1 MCPLNTHFEHINKCT
16 HALNLFSDQLTQS
29 LSARQQFSY
38 SKFVN
43 EVDHDLPERKYPSTL
58 PKSITD
64 VGANRKPQTNDKSSS
79 VAQSDENLLIDFGD
93 GSELSTALKKTV
105 PNTLSLFDSLT
116 LTDNCEQLD
125 RPLIQDVD
133 TPIDPFDTK
142 FSLRSNYNVKPSPVT
157 PQTATTPGEKHK
169 PDHVTAPFSLPEKTH
184 PLHYGQVSE
193 SFENKRHQIE
203 EKLGNNPLHQFRTNE
218 LNVGTYLSGSQ
229 IHVVNNAPVEDKK
242 LYSKVNN
249 KTTDKAFDWLN
260 DAMSDFGVSKNKTY
274 SNVAGPPLYDEV
286 PNEEECSTADE
297 KLQRIHNSLNNCSS
311 SSRSSRP
318 LYDEVPDEVETGD
331 VKSFFPPSVCTLPS
345 STKSNANPF
354 YAPPSAVSDDEWDSF
369 DSDFDDEE
377 EEVGAVVGATARLMK
392 SDHLE
397 KPPPLPPRDYLSN
410 SLDSRRDALKKRNE
424 KARIFPVLQDG
435 KQMSSTHYFL
445 IPPKGCD
452 NNHTNTAAVRPFSVD
467 GNQLDH
473 RKQRPHTVS
482 EYQNVSDVEYANN
495 KCLGKSQLENG
506 DRLSW
511 SGMTGL
517 KSVGRLS
524 NDLGKSK
531 PNNRTVPRSVP
542 NSAKS
547 VEPNF
552 LSSSPRDKV
561 LLVQKNVL
569 GVTDEECH
577 AALCQTSWDE
587 REAMKY
593 LKTEQLF
600 RLGLTTRENC
610 EQLLEALN
618 WNLELASSVL
628 LDEFRSQGKSVE
640 STV

>member
-1 MCPLNTHFEHINKCT
+1 
-16 HALNLFSDQLTQS
+16 

-43 EVDHDLPERKYPSTL
+43 EADPDLPERKFPSTF
-58 PKSITD
+58 PKSAG
-64 VGANRKPQTNDKSSS
+64 VGGANANPRTSDKSSS
-79 VAQSDENLLIDFGD
+79 VAKSDENLLIDFSD

-116 LTDNCEQLD
+116 VTDNCDQLD

-142 FSLRSNYNVKPSPVT
+142 FSLRSSYSVKPSPIV
-157 PQTATTPGEKHK
+157 PQTLTSSGEKH
-169 PDHVTAPFSLPEKTH
+169 PQDHVTLPLSLPEKTH
-184 PLHYGQVSE
+184 PSHQVQVPD
-193 SFENKRHQIE
+193 SFETKRHQIE
-203 EKLGNNPLHQFRTNE
+203 EKLGNNPLHQFRTND
-218 LNVGTYLSGSQ
+218 LNVGTYVTGSQ
-229 IHVVNNAPVEDKK
+229 VHVVNSAPMEEKK
-242 LYSKVNN
+242 IYSRVD
-249 KTTDKAFDWLN
+249 KTTEKAFDWLN

-286 PNEEECSTADE
+286 PNEEEYSSVDNKIE
-297 KLQRIHNSLNNCSS
+297 KVQSSFNNSS
-311 SSRSSRP
+311 SSRP
-318 LYDEVPDEVETGD
+318 LYDEVPDETED
-331 VKSFFPPSVCTLPS
+331 VISLLPPSAGTVPV
-345 STKSNANPF
+345 STKSSANPF
-354 YAPPSAVSDDEWDSF
+354 YAPPSAMSDDEWDSF

-377 EEVGAVVGATARLMK
+377 EDVGAVVGATARLMK

-410 SLDSRRDALKKRNE
+410 SLDSRRDALKKRKENP
-424 KARIFPVLQDG
+424 RIFPVLQDG
-435 KQMSSTHYFL
+435 KQISSTHYFL
-445 IPPKGCD
+445 IPPVGCD
-452 NNHTNTAAVRPFSVD
+452 NHANTAAVRPFSVD
-467 GNQLDH
+467 GNQFDH
-473 RKQRPHTVS
+473 RKQRPHTMS

-495 KCLGKSQLENG
+495 KTFDKSRLENG

-511 SGMTGL
+511 AGMTGM

-524 NDLGKSK
+524 NDTSKSK
-531 PNNRTVPRSVP
+531 PINRTVPRSVP

-561 LLVQKNVL
+561 LTVQKNVL

-577 AALCQTSWDE
+577 AALCQTSWNE

-610 EQLLEALN
+610 EQLLQTLD

-628 LDEFRSQGKSVE
+628 LDEFRSQRKSVE